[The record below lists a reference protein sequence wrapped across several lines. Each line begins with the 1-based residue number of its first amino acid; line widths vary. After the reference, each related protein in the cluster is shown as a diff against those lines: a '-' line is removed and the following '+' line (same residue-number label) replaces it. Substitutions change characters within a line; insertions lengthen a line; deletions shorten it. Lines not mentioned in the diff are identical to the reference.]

1 MFLIGLT
8 GGIASGKSTVADL
21 WQSMGADV
29 IDADELARLAVA
41 PNSIGLKNIVARFG
55 NQVLLESGELDRKA
69 LASIVFNDQDSRKS
83 LESIL
88 HPLIRELSL
97 DRIKSSESKL
107 VVYVIPLLVE
117 TKSNLPF
124 DYVVTVEA
132 PESVRLERLKEKRR
146 FSEAEAK
153 ARIDTQASAVDRANV
168 ADRILNSNQEL
179 PRFLN
184 DSRLLFA
191 ELEKLALQK
200 EDSHGQ

>member
-69 LASIVFNDQDSRKS
+69 LASIVFHDQDSRKS
-83 LESIL
+83 LESII
-88 HPLIRELSL
+88 HPIIRELSL
-97 DRIKSSESKL
+97 DRIKSSGSKL

-117 TKSNLPF
+117 TASNLAF

-132 PESVRLERLKEKRR
+132 PESVRLDRLKDTRG
-146 FSEAEAK
+146 FTEAEAK
-153 ARIDTQASAVDRANV
+153 ARIDTQASSVDRANV
-168 ADRILNSNQEL
+168 ADRILDSNQEL
-179 PRFLN
+179 PLFLN
-184 DSRLLFA
+184 DARLLFA
-191 ELEKLALQK
+191 ELEKPALQK

>member
-132 PESVRLERLKEKRR
+132 PESVRLERLKNTRG
-146 FSEAEAK
+146 FTEAEAK

-179 PRFLN
+179 PLFLN

-200 EDSHGQ
+200 EDSHAQ